1 MNMTSHEENLCRNL
15 AAFQLKIDPV
25 VPDGDCLFAR
35 ILLQLAKYHSQFPD
49 ETCRFQNYIRN
60 IGLADPMEGNILQ
73 LR

>member
-1 MNMTSHEENLCRNL
+1 MTSHEENLCRNL
-15 AAFQLKIDPV
+15 AAFQIKIDQVAPY
-25 VPDGDCLFAR
+25 GDSLFAR

-60 IGLADPMEGNILQ
+60 IGLADSMKGNILQ

>member
-1 MNMTSHEENLCRNL
+1 MTSHEENLCRNL
-15 AAFQLKIDPV
+15 AAFRLKIV
-25 VPDGDCLFAR
+25 VPDGDCLFAT